1 MRACICSLSSLF
13 FFHQNIS
20 TNMNVCFSY
29 ITELVLCVLIFSNM
43 VIDHLVNHPLHSH
56 HLNMLTPLAS
66 KAEAMKPLTAGSG
79 ISKAIFLAV
88 KYEHPIAD
96 NAKIDAVRNFMF
108 PMA

>member
-1 MRACICSLSSLF
+1 MRACICSLSFLF

-43 VIDHLVNHPLHSH
+43 VIDHLINHPLHSH